1 MPFCFC
7 TLSMRSRPFCS
18 PESPSTLINL
28 AFFLRG
34 PGMRLPFLQSW
45 FTLLGWRARKERTMS
60 NLKSMY
66 AIAKL
71 KKNIKGFGLRTF
83 KQEALQVYT
92 ETCQLLAEGDQSRLR
107 QVSPVICHTGMSH
120 GTACWLCLRKFCL
133 RRHVCFSQT
142 FEKRKNNLLMASLVC
157 WFLGTALIVVAPSDS
172 RVLSKH
178 WEVSVICFSGLCAA
192 ATCCRSCTL

>member
-1 MPFCFC
+1 
-7 TLSMRSRPFCS
+7 
-18 PESPSTLINL
+18 
-28 AFFLRG
+28 
-34 PGMRLPFLQSW
+34 MRLPFLQSW

-107 QVSPVICHTGMSH
+107 QVSPQQS
-120 GTACWLCLRKFCL
+120 
-133 RRHVCFSQT
+133 
-142 FEKRKNNLLMASLVC
+142 
-157 WFLGTALIVVAPSDS
+157 
-172 RVLSKH
+172 
-178 WEVSVICFSGLCAA
+178 
-192 ATCCRSCTL
+192 